1 MKLCIFFYE
10 REEDVS
16 ICGKQAIK
24 FCGRQFADG
33 MMQDQSVTSI
43 VYMDAD
49 DAGDVKSAEK
59 VSYICCG
66 HTQTQI

>member
-1 MKLCIFFYE
+1 
-10 REEDVS
+10 
-16 ICGKQAIK
+16 
-24 FCGRQFADG
+24 

-66 HTQTQI
+66 HTQTQIWRHIAVDNVLFM